1 MQTKNRKPS
10 SQERNQRILLRKT
23 SSQERNQRKA
33 LLDLAAARLVKIRF
47 THTIKWLDRLESA
60 ISFSIHLLL
69 EMKKMHRPTTSYDDG
84 PLDGIG
90 SLFPWLSLFLDAFS
104 LLLFWT
110 TWRRVL
116 LTSLFCTFGARSQD
130 PPSAEAREAVR
141 LVSRNISSTACLEGK
156 RNVWIRKYTQ
166 FFLDRHN

>member
-1 MQTKNRKPS
+1 
-10 SQERNQRILLRKT
+10 
-23 SSQERNQRKA
+23 
-33 LLDLAAARLVKIRF
+33 
-47 THTIKWLDRLESA
+47 
-60 ISFSIHLLL
+60 
-69 EMKKMHRPTTSYDDG
+69 MKKMHRPTTSYDDG

-141 LVSRNISSTACLEGK
+141 LVSRSISSTACLEGK

-166 FFLDRHN
+166 FFLDRRHLTGTTSPIWKFFLVTEWQFSNIPSFSLLGRLFWIVSEVTRSPAIPCLCASSCGGVKLS